1 MLLICGESMHF
12 TCRWAALQGK
22 ESLTKLGTSFSKFRF
37 SETLEGIYA
46 SLKYLAQASA
56 YSPQEQGGTTAVSLT
71 HKIIH
76 LVSHQLQ
83 EVLKLLGR
91 QERLPSSNYVFI
103 DPNTGLFSVKKKT
116 HLVFLHLHSKPNDS
130 NMEWRRGDE
139 KSQNKNFL
147 KSLTEHFARYLA
159 KE

>member
-12 TCRWAALQGK
+12 TCRWAALQEE
-22 ESLTKLGTSFSKFRF
+22 ESLTKLMTSFSKFRF

-71 HKIIH
+71 HKIID

-83 EVLKLLGR
+83 EVLKLL
-91 QERLPSSNYVFI
+91 
-103 DPNTGLFSVKKKT
+103 
-116 HLVFLHLHSKPNDS
+116 
-130 NMEWRRGDE
+130 
-139 KSQNKNFL
+139 
-147 KSLTEHFARYLA
+147 
-159 KE
+159 